1 MRKFVKEFTEYR
13 EGKEEIGVRQQ
24 CSRCA

>member
-13 EGKEEIGVRQQ
+13 EGKDGSGGWQQ